1 MKEKF
6 FSFAMLSGLFLTLLA
21 ISVVA
26 RTPEEV
32 TITIPFDF
40 TVGQTTLPAGTYTI
54 DRTSANTTEVF
65 SICAADRQIK
75 LVFNTH
81 IVEAEELSAVM
92 RLEFRQYGDRYFL
105 GQMWLG
111 SNSGHELSQSS
122 LERELAK
129 EIKLHPAQKSGKTEV
144 IPISGQ

>member
-21 ISVVA
+21 ISAVA
-26 RTPEEV
+26 RTPEELTV
-32 TITIPFDF
+32 TIPFNF

-65 SICAADRQIK
+65 SICDADRQVK
-75 LVFNTH
+75 AVFNTH
-81 IVEAEELSAVM
+81 TVETEDLSAMM

-105 GQMWLG
+105 GQIWSG
-111 SNSGHELSQSS
+111 GNSGHELPQSG
-122 LERELAK
+122 LERGFAK
-129 EIKLHPAQKSGKTEV
+129 EMTQKSGKTEV
-144 IPISGQ
+144 VPVSGQ

>member
-65 SICAADRQIK
+65 SICDASRQVK
-75 LVFNTH
+75 AVFNTH
-81 IVEAEELSAVM
+81 TVETEGLSAMV

>member
-6 FSFAMLSGLFLTLLA
+6 FSFVMLSGLFLALLA

-26 RTPEEV
+26 RTPEE
-32 TITIPFDF
+32 ITVAVPFDF
-40 TVGQTTLPAGTYTI
+40 TIGQTTLPAGTYTI

-65 SICAADRQIK
+65 SISDADHQVK
-75 LVFNTH
+75 AVFSTH
-81 IVEAEELSAVM
+81 TVETDGLSAMM

-105 GQMWLG
+105 GQIWSG
-111 SNSGHELSQSS
+111 GNSGHELSPSK

-129 EIKLHPAQKSGKTEV
+129 ANKLQKGGKTEV
-144 IPISGQ
+144 VPVSGQ